1 MLSSHRCIETKEC
14 SFAHCPCY
22 MHNLT
27 EQTVMTDRC
36 ADSQYYVAVKYFTR
50 SYGINQSIMKQ

>member
-1 MLSSHRCIETKEC
+1 
-14 SFAHCPCY
+14 

-27 EQTVMTDRC
+27 KQTVMTDRC
-36 ADSQYYVAVKYFTR
+36 ADPQYYVAVKYFTR